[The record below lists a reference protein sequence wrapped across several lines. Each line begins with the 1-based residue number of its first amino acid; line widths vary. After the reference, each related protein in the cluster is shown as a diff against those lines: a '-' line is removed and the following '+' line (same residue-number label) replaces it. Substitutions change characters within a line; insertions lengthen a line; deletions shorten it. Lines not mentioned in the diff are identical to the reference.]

1 VHLNKTLLVL
11 NENLW
16 REKERDGSARF
27 IELDQNDEEKQRY
40 KQEEP
45 QDDNYVST
53 SRIDINDL

>member
-27 IELDQNDEEKQRY
+27 IELDQNDEEKQR
-40 KQEEP
+40 
-45 QDDNYVST
+45 
-53 SRIDINDL
+53 